1 MLGLKTSTE
10 MKLIKRIEAVANDP
24 LCEYADTFTGLG
36 CITDVNHHI
45 KIDPT
50 YKPVIHPPRKIP
62 VTIRKKVKDE
72 LARMEQLGVIER
84 IHEPADWVNS
94 MVTVMKPNGKLRI
107 CIDPRDLNKAIKR
120 EHYPMR
126 TIEEIVSRMP
136 NAKVFS
142 VLDASSGFWQV
153 KLDRDSAKLCTF
165 NTPFGRY
172 MFTRLPFGIS
182 SAPDVFQSI
191 MSEMFEDI
199 DGVEVVVDDLLIWG
213 ETEEEHDIR
222 LKQVLER
229 AKRRNV
235 KLNRDKSQIK
245 REQISYV
252 GHVIGKDG
260 IKPDP
265 KKVEAIVKLNA
276 PTGKEELQ
284 RFLGMTTYLAK
295 FIPNYSQVSAP
306 LKILLEKSTEWH
318 WAAEQEASFQKLK
331 NLITNA
337 PVLKFFDPKKPTSIS
352 VDASSKG
359 MGAVLL
365 QDEGPIAYAS
375 KSLTSCQTNRE
386 RTPRNCIW
394 VYKISPLHIWPIKC
408 TSGNGPQ
415 TSGDHS
421 KEASS
426 PSTHPPTEND
436 YVHPEVLYHS

>member
-1 MLGLKTSTE
+1 
-10 MKLIKRIEAVANDP
+10 
-24 LCEYADTFTGLG
+24 
-36 CITDVNHHI
+36 
-45 KIDPT
+45 
-50 YKPVIHPPRKIP
+50 
-62 VTIRKKVKDE
+62 
-72 LARMEQLGVIER
+72 
-84 IHEPADWVNS
+84 
-94 MVTVMKPNGKLRI
+94 
-107 CIDPRDLNKAIKR
+107 
-120 EHYPMR
+120 
-126 TIEEIVSRMP
+126 
-136 NAKVFS
+136 
-142 VLDASSGFWQV
+142 
-153 KLDRDSAKLCTF
+153 
-165 NTPFGRY
+165 
-172 MFTRLPFGIS
+172 
-182 SAPDVFQSI
+182 

-199 DGVEVVVDDLLIWG
+199 DGVEVVVYDLLIWG

-306 LKILLEKSTEWH
+306 LRILLEKSTEWH

-375 KSLTSCQTNRE
+375 KSLMSCQTNYAQIE
-386 RTPRNCIW
+386 KELLAIVFGCTKFHHYIYGLSSVLVETDHKPLETIL
-394 VYKISPLHIWPIKC
+394 KKPLH
-408 TSGNGPQ
+408 Q
-415 TSGDHS
+415 
-421 KEASS
+421 A
-426 PSTHPPTEND
+426 PTRLQ